1 MSDAPLNGTALN
13 PWTPIK
19 RAPLAKPKADA
30 APAAAAAAE
39 KQKPSVLAELLV
51 GVPPETT
58 KAITDLA
65 AAQQELAG
73 KMEAVTAGNMEVAA
87 AMQAVGAQHGEL
99 ITQLT
104 RQTHALVSIGERIE
118 GFGKA
123 VERAV
128 SQPRKV
134 SLKRDA
140 AGVAVEAVSRPMKEG
155 TAA

>member
-1 MSDAPLNGTALN
+1 MSDAPLNSQTAD
-13 PWTPIK
+13 PWAPVRREPI
-19 RAPLAKPKADA
+19 AKKKPETEA
-30 APAAAAAAE
+30 APE

-51 GVPPETT
+51 GVPRETI

-65 AAQQELAG
+65 AAQLELAG
-73 KMEAVTAGNMEVAA
+73 KMEAVAAGNKEAA
-87 AMQAVGAQHGEL
+87 EAMQAIGKQHAEL
-99 ITQLT
+99 TAQLT

-118 GFGKA
+118 GFAKA
-123 VERAV
+123 VERAAAA
-128 SQPRKV
+128 PRKV